1 MNELMKAVTEN
12 LIFVLE
18 FLGIVVLMFA
28 VAYGTE
34 KWTKKRN
41 GDTERIL
48 STRKIAVI
56 GMFSAIAAVL
66 HVMDFPVPFAPE
78 FYKLDFSEIPV
89 LIGTFA
95 FGPVAGIM
103 TEFCKIVL
111 KLLFK
116 GTSTAFVGDL
126 ANFIIGCSFVLP
138 ASIIYMIRKSK
149 KTAMA
154 GSITGTLC
162 MTIFGTAFNAI
173 YLLPKFAQL
182 YGMPL
187 DVIVGMGSAINPAIN
202 SVTTLAIFAVAP
214 LNILKGV
221 SVSVVT
227 MLVYKKLSP
236 ILKESHK
243 QVTVKKAVKEEFAE

>member
-1 MNELMKAVTEN
+1 MNVLMKAVTEN

-18 FLGIVVLMFA
+18 FLGIVVLMFG
-28 VAYGTE
+28 VAYVAE
-34 KWTKKRN
+34 KWAKKKS

-48 STRKIAVI
+48 STRKIAMI

-66 HVMDFPVPFAPE
+66 HIMDFPVPFAPE

-103 TEFCKIVL
+103 TEFCKIFI

-138 ASIIYMIRKSK
+138 ASVIYLRKKSK
-149 KTAMA
+149 KTAMI
-154 GSITGTLC
+154 GSIAGTVC

-182 YGMPL
+182 YGLPL
-187 DVIVGMGSAINPAIN
+187 DTIIGMGTAVNPAID
-202 SVTTLAIFAVAP
+202 SVTTLVIFAVAP
-214 LNILKGV
+214 LNVLKGGA
-221 SVSVVT
+221 VT
-227 MLVYKKLSP
+227 LVTLAVYKKLSP
-236 ILKESHK
+236 ILKESRSHRMERK
-243 QVTVKKAVKEEFAE
+243 TAESTNF